1 MKRINR
7 VAVLGAGTMGA
18 RIAAHFANAGV
29 PSYLLDIV
37 PPDAHGP
44 ARNKI
49 AAAGL
54 DAAKKSKPAA
64 FFESSLARLVTV
76 GNFEDDLERVAEV
89 DWIIEAVV
97 ENLDIKR
104 ALLKKVETVRQPGT
118 IITTNTSGLPV
129 AKIAEGFSDDLRRSW
144 FGTHFFNP
152 PRYMR
157 LLEIIPTSETDRAA
171 LDAIAHFCDVRLGKG
186 IVFAKDTPNFIAN
199 RIGTFSVLNVMR
211 LMQEMDLTIED
222 IDALTG
228 QAVGWPRSA
237 TFRTIDLVG
246 LDILGHVVANMFGED
261 VGRALLAAN
270 ASVGR
275 APSPAN
281 ASVGRTLLSAA
292 LDERSD
298 LTLPDFYKQMLERK
312 WLGDKTGSGFYK
324 KIKGGEAKE
333 DERLA
338 LDWKTLEYHPRRKPK
353 FPALDMAKN
362 VEDTGARIRM
372 LLGLWASAPQK
383 GDKAGQF
390 LWSALSDLWNYSAN
404 RIPEISD
411 SIVEIDRAMRLGF
424 NWELGP
430 FELWDAAGVET
441 TVARMKKEN
450 RAVAANVEKLLASG
464 KKSWYTDDPKSAAGR
479 AYFDLAGSSYKPVE
493 VPSGVWSVEVATKSN
508 GVVKKNAGASLVDLG
523 DGVGCIEFH
532 SKMNTIG
539 TDIVQLISQSLKPG
553 GPGDNFDA
561 FVITNDA
568 ANFSVGANL
577 MLLLMSIQEE
587 EWDDVDLAIRTFQ
600 GMTQAIKFSPKPVVV
615 APFGLTLGG
624 GTEISLHAAARQPHA
639 ELYAGL
645 VEVGVGLLP
654 GAGGCKEMLLRA
666 VDSATSIR
674 PDGRGE
680 SVELLEAMKKA
691 FETIA
696 MAKVATSA
704 HEARG
709 LGFLSD
715 SDSITMNRERVLSDA
730 KARALELARSG
741 YEAPVMRND
750 LPAPGEN
757 ILATL
762 KLGVYMMRQGDY
774 ISDHEVK
781 IGNKVAEVLCGGNV
795 TPGTP
800 VSEQYILDLEREA
813 FKSLCG
819 EKKTQERIQYTLKTG
834 KTLRN

>member
-1 MKRINR
+1 MKRIHK
-7 VAVLGAGTMGA
+7 VAILGAGTMGA

-29 PSYLLDIV
+29 PSYLFDIV
-37 PPDAHGP
+37 PPDADGP

-54 DAAKKSKPAA
+54 DAARKSKPAA
-64 FFESSLARLVTV
+64 FFEPSLGKFVTI
-76 GNFEDDLERVAEV
+76 GNFEDDLKKLADV

-104 ALLKKVETVRQPGT
+104 SLLKKVDAARKPGT
-118 IITTNTSGLPV
+118 IVTTNTSGLPV
-129 AKIAEGFSDDLRRSW
+129 GKIAEGFPDDFRRSW

-157 LLEIIPTSETDRAA
+157 LLELIPTPDTDRA
-171 LDAIAHFCDVRLGKG
+171 LLEAIAWFSDVRLGKG
-186 IVFAKDTPNFIAN
+186 VVVAKDTPNFIGN

-222 IDALTG
+222 VDALTG
-228 QAVGWPRSA
+228 TPVGWPKSA

-246 LDILGHVVANMFGED
+246 LDILGHVVGNMTT
-261 VGRALLAAN
+261 
-270 ASVGR
+270 SVH
-275 APSPAN
+275 
-281 ASVGRTLLSAA
+281 
-292 LDERSD
+292 DERSD
-298 LTLPDFYKQMLERK
+298 LKLPDFYKQMLERK
-312 WLGDKTGSGFYK
+312 WLGDKTRGGFYK
-324 KIKGGEAKE
+324 KSKGADGKE
-333 DERLA
+333 ERMA
-338 LDWKTLEYHPRRKPK
+338 LDWRTLEYHPRHKPK

-362 VEDTGARIRM
+362 VEETGVRLRM
-372 LLGLWASAPQK
+372 LLGLDGSGPQK
-383 GDKAGQF
+383 GDRAGAF
-390 LWSALSDLWNYSAN
+390 LWTALSDLWTYSAN

-411 SIVEIDRAMRLGF
+411 TVVEVDRAMKLGF
-424 NWELGP
+424 NWEMGP
-430 FELWDAAGVET
+430 FELWDAAGVEA
-441 TVARMKKEN
+441 TVARMKKDGTPI
-450 RAVAANVEKLLASG
+450 AANVEKLLASG
-464 KKSWYTDDPKSAAGR
+464 KKSWYDENLATPSAR
-479 AYFDLAGSSYKPVE
+479 SYFDLATGHWQPVR
-493 VPSGVWSVEVATKSN
+493 VPDGVWSVTVAKKSN
-508 GVVKKNAGASLVDLG
+508 GVVKKNSGASLVDLG

-532 SKMNTIG
+532 SKMNSLG
-539 TDIVQLISQSLKPG
+539 ADIIQLITQSLKPG
-553 GPGDNFDA
+553 GPGDAFDA

-568 ANFSVGANL
+568 PNFSVGANL
-577 MLLLMSIQEE
+577 MLLLMAVQEE
-587 EWDDVDLAIRTFQ
+587 EWDDVEIVIRQFQ

-615 APFGLTLGG
+615 GAFGLTLGG
-624 GTEISLHAAARQPHA
+624 GTEISLHAPARQPHA
-639 ELYAGL
+639 ELYTGL

-654 GAGGCKEMLLRA
+654 GGGGCKEMLLRA
-666 VDSATSIR
+666 LDSARSIR

-704 HEARG
+704 HEARA
-709 LGFLSD
+709 LGFLSG
-715 SDSITMNRERVLSDA
+715 SDNITMNRERVLSDA
-730 KARALELARSG
+730 KARALELARSS

-762 KLGVYMMRQGDY
+762 KLGVYMMRQAEY

>member
-1 MKRINR
+1 MKHIHK

-29 PSYLLDIV
+29 PSYLFDIV
-37 PPDAHGP
+37 PPDADVP

-64 FFESSLARLVTV
+64 FMEASLTRLITI
-76 GNFEDDLERVAEV
+76 GNFDDDLKRLADV
-89 DWIIEAVV
+89 DWVIEAVV
-97 ENLDIKR
+97 ENLDLKR
-104 ALLKKVETVRQPGT
+104 ALLRKVETIRKPGT

-129 AKIAEGFSDDLRRSW
+129 GKIAEGFSDDFRRSW

-157 LLEIIPTSETDRAA
+157 LLEIIPTPETDRAA
-171 LDAIAHFCDVRLGKG
+171 LDAVAHFCDIHLGKG
-186 IVFAKDTPNFIAN
+186 IVLAKDTPNFITN

-211 LMQEMDLTIED
+211 LMQEMDLSIED
-222 IDALTG
+222 VDALTG

-246 LDILGHVVANMFGED
+246 LDILGHVVSNMTRVVAGD
-261 VGRALLAAN
+261 
-270 ASVGR
+270 
-275 APSPAN
+275 SPAP
-281 ASVGRTLLSAA
+281 

-298 LTLPDFYKQMLERK
+298 LKLPDFYKQMLDRK
-312 WLGDKTGSGFYK
+312 WLGDKTKGGFYK
-324 KIKGGEAKE
+324 KVKGGKGGE

-338 LDWKTLEYHPRRKPK
+338 LDWKTLEYHPRQRSK

-362 VEDTGARIRM
+362 VEQTGPRLKM
-372 LLGLWASAPQK
+372 LLGLDGSGPQK
-383 GDKAGQF
+383 NDKAAAF
-390 LWSALSDLWNYSAN
+390 LWSVLSDLWTYSAN
-404 RIPEISD
+404 RVPEISD
-411 SIVEIDRAMRLGF
+411 SIVEIDQAMRLGF

-430 FELWDAAGVET
+430 FELWDAAGVEA
-441 TVARMKKEN
+441 TVERMKKEN
-450 RAVAANVEKLLASG
+450 RPVAANVEQLLASG
-464 KKSWYTDDPKSAAGR
+464 KKAWYLDDPKAASGR
-479 AYFDLAGSSYKPVE
+479 AYWDLKSGNYDPLT
-493 VPSGVWSVEVATKSN
+493 VPSGVWSVEVAKKSN
-508 GVVKKNAGASLVDLG
+508 GVVKKNSGASLVDLG
-523 DGVGCIEFH
+523 DGVACIEFH
-532 SKMNTIG
+532 SKMNSIG
-539 TDIVQLISQSLKPG
+539 ADIVQLISQSLKPG
-553 GPGDNFDA
+553 GPGDAFDA

-587 EWDDVDLAIRTFQ
+587 EWDEVDLAIRTFQ
-600 GMTQAIKFSPKPVVV
+600 GMTQAIKFSPKPVVA

-624 GTEISLHAAARQPHA
+624 GTEISLHAPALQPHA
-639 ELYAGL
+639 ELYMGL

-666 VDSATSIR
+666 VDSAESIR
-674 PDGRGE
+674 PGGRGE
-680 SVELLEAMKKA
+680 SVELMEAMKKI

-696 MAKVATSA
+696 TAKVATSA

-709 LGFLSD
+709 LGFLRNSD
-715 SDSITMNRERVLSDA
+715 RITMNRERVLADA
-730 KARALELARSG
+730 KARALELVRAG
-741 YEAPVMRND
+741 YEPPQPRTSI
-750 LPAPGEN
+750 PAPGEN

-762 KLGVYMMRQGDY
+762 KLGVHLMRQGEY
-774 ISDHEVK
+774 ITEYEVK
-781 IGNKVAEVLCGGNV
+781 LGTKVAEVLCGGNV
-795 TPGTP
+795 TAGTP
-800 VSEQYILDLEREA
+800 VSEQYILDLEREG